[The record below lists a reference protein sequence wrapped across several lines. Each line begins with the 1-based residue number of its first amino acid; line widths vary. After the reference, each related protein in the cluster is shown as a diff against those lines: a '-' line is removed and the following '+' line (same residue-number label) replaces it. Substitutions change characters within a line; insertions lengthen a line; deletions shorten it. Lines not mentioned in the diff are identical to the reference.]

1 MGDQSEGFF
10 NGGGDD
16 QPIKRVPMDERK
28 NAEPFQIRGFDWQYT
43 DIISDTSLFQIRDRF
58 RYI

>member
-16 QPIKRVPMDERK
+16 QPIKRVSMDERK
-28 NAEPFQIRGFDWQYT
+28 NAEPFHINGTKFLL
-43 DIISDTSLFQIRDRF
+43 S
-58 RYI
+58 